1 MPGSSSFGPAP
12 KMGSGRLRGV
22 AVKPKDM
29 RGTLLR
35 MWTLTKGYRKGLGWI
50 FVCSGLASGS
60 AVLSPLVIGKI
71 INCIDM
77 GSGAGLLLLLL
88 AAIYGG
94 DWLVRFLQNY
104 MMAGV
109 GQRIVCHIRKILFDV
124 MRTLPL
130 AYFDRSTH
138 GDLMSR
144 LTNDVDNISTT
155 ISDSLT
161 QLMMLGFT
169 IAGVLC
175 TMIYLNPFLTMLSGI
190 SVFLVF
196 LLTRIITG
204 RTRKLYKEQQAILG
218 RLNGEIEEGISGLTV
233 VKSFNR
239 EDAMYERFEEQNR
252 ELCRVATRALIWS
265 GYLMPVTNVIN
276 NLGFLMVVTASGLMA
291 ARGMITVGLIS
302 SFALYSRQLTRP
314 FTHIANI
321 YNTFQTAVAG
331 AERIFEVF
339 DEEPEP
345 EDIPGAAEAARP
357 RENALASGSWGS
369 VEFSHVQFGYDAD
382 RPVLR
387 DVSFHIP
394 AGTRAAIVGA
404 TGAGKTT
411 IISLLTRFY
420 DVDSGHI
427 LLDGR
432 DLREYSRHSLRRIF
446 GVVLQDT
453 ALFGTSVRENIRYGH
468 RDASDSQVEEAA
480 KMAGAHGFITRLPH
494 GYDTVLEQGGESLS
508 QGERQLLTIAR
519 AILADAP
526 ILILDEATSS
536 VDTVTE
542 QKIRGAM
549 LRMTEG
555 RTSFIIAHRLSTI
568 RDSDIIILLEQ
579 GKVAEMGSHE
589 ELLALGG
596 RYAGMYKAQ
605 MGGNVSGAANHIR

>member
-1 MPGSSSFGPAP
+1 MPGNTSFGPAP
-12 KMGSGRLRGV
+12 KIGSGRLRGV

-35 MWTLTKGYRKGLGWI
+35 LWALTKGYRKGLGWI
-50 FVCSGLASGS
+50 FLCSGLASGS

-71 INCIDM
+71 INGIDM
-77 GSGAGLLLLLL
+77 GSGPGLLLVLLT
-88 AAIYGG
+88 AIYGG

-109 GQRIVCHIRKILFDV
+109 GQNIVCHIRKILFGV

-175 TMIYLNPFLTMLSGI
+175 TMIYLNPFLTLLSGI

-196 LLTRIITG
+196 VLTRIITG

-276 NLGFLMVVTASGLMA
+276 NLGFLMVVTVSGLMA
-291 ARGMITVGLIS
+291 AKGMITVGLIS

-345 EDIPGAAEAARP
+345 EDLPGAAEAGKP
-357 RENALASGSWGS
+357 QGN
-369 VEFSHVQFGYDAD
+369 VEFSHVRFGYDED
-382 RPVLR
+382 RPVLQ
-387 DVSFHIP
+387 DVSFRIP

-420 DVDSGHI
+420 DVDSGSI

-432 DLREYSRHSLRRIF
+432 ELREYSRHSLRRAF

-468 RDASDSQVEEAA
+468 GDASDSQVEAAA
-480 KMAGAHGFITRLPH
+480 KMAGAHGFIMRLPC

-549 LRMTEG
+549 LRMTAG

-568 RDSDIIILLEQ
+568 RDSDVIILLER

-596 RYAGMYKAQ
+596 SYAGMYKAQ
-605 MGGNVSGAANHIR
+605 MCGNTSGTADCQ